1 MKLFFAAAA
10 FLFSMSAM
18 ASLKDGNY
26 SCSSPKGQLEVT
38 YKIRSLPLADVE
50 LPFLEVTRTY
60 LKDTQNPASK
70 EVVYVVKGIA
80 NYFTDS
86 EGTARLTIGA
96 MNIELKD
103 GRPAC
108 VK

>member
-1 MKLFFAAAA
+1 MKLFFALATL
-10 FLFSMSAM
+10 LFTVNAT

-26 SCSSPKGQLEVT
+26 SCSSPKGQLEVV

-50 LPFLEVTRTY
+50 LPFLEVTRTFTR
-60 LKDTQNPASK
+60 DPQDPTSK
-70 EVVYVVKGIA
+70 EIVYVVKGIA

-86 EGTARLTIGA
+86 EGNARLTIGA

>member
-1 MKLFFAAAA
+1 MKLFFALST
-10 FLFSMSAM
+10 LFFALSAT

-26 SCSSPKGQLEVT
+26 NCSSPKGQLEVT
-38 YKIRSLPLADVE
+38 YKIRSLPLSDVE
-50 LPFLEVTRTY
+50 LPFLEVTRTF
-60 LKDTQNPASK
+60 LKDPQDPASK

-96 MNIELKD
+96 LNIELKD